1 MSKVLNI
8 YQRNL
13 TQACFS
19 VARVADS
26 DGLTISVL
34 TSREGISLN
43 KKTNSLLNF
52 IACSETKW
60 SLIARRLP
68 GRTDNEIK
76 NYWNTHI
83 KRELIVQGLNPQT
96 HRPFNATASTTTA
109 NSKFDFRNASH
120 SYSTLT
126 DIDLTM
132 NQNTF
137 KLVAMANDSSFDD
150 GKRMP
155 GKKQS
160 HFNSSFIST
169 KQPHFQSVIS
179 IVATSNQ
186 DENANFQNHQDLN
199 RSQQQDPQSSEMELK
214 QHGVGPKSQQQ
225 QIDTSQE
232 LKQPQ
237 DDRQQRQLEQ
247 NPFHF
252 SQTLGVQSSEKNLV
266 HILEPDRTHNPESES
281 HNPKLQNM
289 NNQEAMTTEQA
300 MNPMNCGKQV
310 PFAMLLPVLQPQ
322 LDKDRA
328 MQLHSLYYK
337 LKKNEISKDGFV
349 RHMRAVVGDQM
360 LKMAVYKL
368 QAQVNI
374 NRLSKDA
381 LMTAIP
387 IRTQLCRYP
396 EKFLIIFSAF
406 NNNNNH
412 LDLNFSGPNQRNSL
426 QTKKILSGLLKKK
439 IDLFTI
445 FSAFNNNNNLNKST
459 TTIN

>member
-52 IACSETKW
+52 TACSETTG
-60 SLIARRLP
+60 RLP

-76 NYWNTHI
+76 NCWNTHI
-83 KRELIVQGLNPQT
+83 KRELIVRGLNPQT
-96 HRPFNATASTTTA
+96 HCPLNTTASTTTA

-137 KLVAMANDSSFDD
+137 KLVAMADDSSFDD

-155 GKKQS
+155 GRKQS

-179 IVATSNQ
+179 IVATSSQ

-199 RSQQQDPQSSEMELK
+199 GSQQQDPQSSEMELK
-214 QHGVGPKSQQQ
+214 QHGVGPESQQQ

-237 DDRQQRQLEQ
+237 DDRQQQQLEQ

-266 HILEPDRTHNPESES
+266 HILEPDRTQNPESES

-310 PFAMLLPVLQPQ
+310 PLDMLLPVLQPQ
-322 LDKDRA
+322 LDKD

-368 QAQVNI
+368 QAQKEDNDDDDNESYQRI
-374 NRLSKDA
+374 SLEEEFEFELREIGLS
-381 LMTAIP
+381 
-387 IRTQLCRYP
+387 
-396 EKFLIIFSAF
+396 
-406 NNNNNH
+406 
-412 LDLNFSGPNQRNSL
+412 
-426 QTKKILSGLLKKK
+426 
-439 IDLFTI
+439 
-445 FSAFNNNNNLNKST
+445 
-459 TTIN
+459 